1 MTRLLYNYKRWMTAV
16 LAGAMFSLTVAGSAM
31 AAPGGPGAAP
41 GGVSQ
46 TESQARWEMR
56 DNLWYYYGADGN
68 LCTGWVKVDDKDY
81 YLAQDGHCLMNTVTP
96 DGYYVSPSGEWF
108 IRSTNILGIDF
119 KGYTKVPA
127 VTEAW
132 SGAKAMK
139 ALANEI
145 WYTFESRDIKVTDT
159 SMEYVRGE
167 DEEVLIGIYK
177 NADTGAY
184 RLKLAT
190 GLDKGSTSQKKAATF
205 DYAVFRAM
213 IYQVTSTPEILE
225 DAVYNSWEED
235 NRWEIDRVNYVQ
247 VGDSWVRYSAGNGY
261 GYYYIYPIR

>member
-1 MTRLLYNYKRWMTAV
+1 
-16 LAGAMFSLTVAGSAM
+16 
-31 AAPGGPGAAP
+31 
-41 GGVSQ
+41 
-46 TESQARWEMR
+46 
-56 DNLWYYYGADGN
+56 
-68 LCTGWVKVDDKDY
+68 
-81 YLAQDGHCLMNTVTP
+81 
-96 DGYYVSPSGEWF
+96 
-108 IRSTNILGIDF
+108 
-119 KGYTKVPA
+119 
-127 VTEAW
+127 
-132 SGAKAMK
+132 MK
-139 ALANEI
+139 ALANKI

-190 GLDKGSTSQKKAATF
+190 GLDNGSTSQKKAATF